1 MSVPEFEWSHNIE
14 TDEVGVKSVSLQIS
28 PDEEQAFALSKRLG
42 VISIEKLEADLT
54 LTRNDV
60 NKVIHVEGKVLAD
73 ITQECVVTMDPV
85 AEHVEETFE
94 AWYAEP
100 SSAVSF
106 TKAKR
111 ERMSVADQDE
121 QPIIDEF
128 DDPETVVDGKI
139 DLGELVTQH
148 FSLALNSYP
157 RADDAPF
164 ETAVGLKDAPEGTYD
179 NPFAALKDWKAGE
192 AKKEK

>member
-1 MSVPEFEWSHNIE
+1 MSAPEFEWSHNIDA
-14 TDEVGVKSVSLQIS
+14 DEVGLRTVSVKIS
-28 PDEEQAFALSKRLG
+28 PDEAQISALCKRLG
-42 VISIEKLEADLT
+42 VVSIEKLEADLT
-54 LTRNDV
+54 LKRNEV
-60 NKVIHVEGKVLAD
+60 NKVIHVEGTVLAD
-73 ITQECVVTMDPV
+73 VTQECVVTMEPV
-85 AEHVEETFE
+85 TDHIEDRFE

-111 ERMSVADQDE
+111 ERMSLAEQDE

-128 DDPETVVDGKI
+128 DDPEGVVDGKI

-148 FSLALNSYP
+148 FSLALNLYP

-164 ETAVGLKDAPEGTYD
+164 ETAVGLDDAPEGVYD
-179 NPFAALKDWKAGE
+179 NPFAALKDWKAAE
-192 AKKEK
+192 TKKEK